1 MRSVDEIFE
10 DEVVRRIN
18 DKTAYDKAYKALNDK
33 YNVLRKEYYTVNQT
47 DDYATRQEAK
57 QKLDAVQKELD
68 EFLKAHDTKE
78 FAIPPEVIRELQ
90 GASQQEIKVGHQNV
104 NKEYEVLLSMLDD
117 VAQQYKKVLEHQAQV
132 VKCRVQVNSAV
143 NLTTGSRVGLPNRLH
158 YSVTNYAD
166 KGMRNTKD
174 PRAVSA
180 LLLEQL
186 QRLINY

>member
-10 DEVVRRIN
+10 NEVVRRIN
-18 DKTAYDKAYKALNDK
+18 DKTAYDKTYKALNDK
-33 YNVLRKEYYTVNQT
+33 YNVLRKEYYTVNQS
-47 DDYATRQEAK
+47 DDYATRQKSK
-57 QKLDAVQKELD
+57 QKLDAAQKELD
-68 EFLKAHDTKE
+68 EFLKSHDTKE
-78 FAIPPEVIRELQ
+78 FVIPPEVIRELQ
-90 GASQQEIKVGHQNV
+90 GASQREIKAGHQNV
-104 NKEYEVLLSMLDD
+104 NKEYDVLIGMLDD
-117 VAQQYKKVLEHQAQV
+117 VAEQYKKVMEHQAKV

-186 QRLINY
+186 QQLIKY

>member
-10 DEVVRRIN
+10 NEVVQRIN

-33 YNVLRKEYYTVNQT
+33 YNVFRKEYYTVNQS
-47 DDYATRQEAK
+47 DDYATCQEAK

-68 EFLKAHDTKE
+68 EFLKSHDTKE

-90 GASQQEIKVGHQNV
+90 EVSQQEIKAGHQNV

-117 VAQQYKKVLEHQAQV
+117 VAKQYKKVLEHQAKV

-143 NLTTGSRVGLPNRLH
+143 NLTTGSSVGLPNRLH
-158 YSVTNYAD
+158 YSVTNYTD
-166 KGMRNTKD
+166 KGMQNTKD
-174 PRAVSA
+174 PRTVAA
-180 LLLEQL
+180 RLLEQL